1 MITYIIAAAIITAS
15 YFIGAIPTGL
25 LVGLYGYGV
34 DVRQQGSGN
43 IGSTNTLRT
52 LGVTAALLVLAGD
65 VAKGFISVS
74 LAALLFPHA
83 PTLITNYGSVYIFD
97 SLVVVLSAAMAMV
110 GNNFSIYLKF
120 HGGKGI
126 GITAGI
132 ILALSPAIAG
142 ILFLIWVTILA
153 VTRLVSLGSII
164 IALLFPVL
172 MYLFFGELWP
182 YIAFSLLA
190 AAMAVFRHRTNIAR
204 LYERKELRLGE
215 TAKEK

>member
-1 MITYIIAAAIITAS
+1 MSAYIIAAALIAVS
-15 YFIGAIPTGL
+15 YLIGSIPTGL

-52 LGVTAALLVLAGD
+52 LGVIAALLVLAGD

-74 LAALLFPHA
+74 LAGLLFPQA
-83 PTLITNYGSVYIFD
+83 PTLVTGYGGVGIFH
-97 SLVVVLSAAMAMV
+97 SLVVVLSAMSAMV
-110 GNNFSIYLKF
+110 GNNFSIYLRF

-142 ILFLIWVTILA
+142 ILFLIWITIIFIA
-153 VTRLVSLGSII
+153 RLVSLASII
-164 IALLFPVL
+164 D
-172 MYLFFGELWP
+172 
-182 YIAFSLLA
+182 
-190 AAMAVFRHRTNIAR
+190 
-204 LYERKELRLGE
+204 RKSVV
-215 TAKEK
+215 